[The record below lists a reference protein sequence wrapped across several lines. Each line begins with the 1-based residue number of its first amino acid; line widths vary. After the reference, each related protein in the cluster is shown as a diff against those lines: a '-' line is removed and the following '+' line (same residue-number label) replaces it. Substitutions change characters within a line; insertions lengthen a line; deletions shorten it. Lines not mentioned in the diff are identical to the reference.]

1 LAIITEGQ
9 KLGITPRGNKIAIS
23 VGLVES
29 SLRNLANSNDPASL
43 QLPNDGVGSDHLSV
57 GWAQQ
62 QPNWGSL
69 QCRMDIT
76 CAATLFFTC
85 DNGPGTRGLTKI
97 RVRNNGEDGPLYDYN
112 DESRTPG
119 FYAQKVQGSAF
130 PDRYDQR
137 FADAEVIYNR
147 LLAIQPPPPPPP
159 PPEGFLMALSDLEQH
174 EILDNAR
181 ASAAQRKSR
190 SPLRHWGEGTVGDVP
205 DQIWDM
211 DGSIHVLV
219 VYLLARL
226 GDPSQLALLHEVAN
240 GDPATDPGRE
250 HDKDMALQILAD
262 LGSPPP
268 PPVVPPPSTA
278 VAVIPPEVLPP
289 TTDVDTVTGNPGAD
303 DVLSALDS
311 LGKFDTRYRTLFDQL
326 TKGKTS

>member
-1 LAIITEGQ
+1 
-9 KLGITPRGNKIAIS
+9 
-23 VGLVES
+23 
-29 SLRNLANSNDPASL
+29 
-43 QLPNDGVGSDHLSV
+43 
-57 GWAQQ
+57 
-62 QPNWGSL
+62 
-69 QCRMDIT
+69 
-76 CAATLFFTC
+76 
-85 DNGPGTRGLTKI
+85 
-97 RVRNNGEDGPLYDYN
+97 
-112 DESRTPG
+112 
-119 FYAQKVQGSAF
+119 
-130 PDRYDQR
+130 
-137 FADAEVIYNR
+137 
-147 LLAIQPPPPPPP
+147 
-159 PPEGFLMALSDLEQH
+159 MALSDLEQH